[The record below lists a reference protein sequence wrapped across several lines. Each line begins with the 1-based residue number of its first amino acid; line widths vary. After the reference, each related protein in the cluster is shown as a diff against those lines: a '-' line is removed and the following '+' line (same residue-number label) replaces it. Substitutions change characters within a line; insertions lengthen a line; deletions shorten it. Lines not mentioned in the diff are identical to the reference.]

1 MAKKKEKKLV
11 EMYMRLKSPRPNT
24 GKKIMSMNLGNT
36 VVGPDYKLVDVD
48 PDMLESKQ
56 CKHWMDVSKEKPED
70 MKETEAK
77 VKSKKE
83 RAKRVAK
90 ATSEGK
96 LAPEGKRV
104 K

>member
-1 MAKKKEKKLV
+1 MAKKEKKLV

-24 GKKIMSMNLGNT
+24 GKKVTKMNLGDT
-36 VVGPDYKLVDVD
+36 VVGSDYSLVKVD
-48 PDMLESKQ
+48 PDLLESKQ
-56 CKHWMDVSKEKPED
+56 CTHWMDVSKEKPAE
-70 MKETEAK
+70 MKESEDK

-83 RAKRVAK
+83 RAKKIVK
-90 ATSEGK
+90 ARAEGK